1 MRELTEKQR
10 RVFEFILRHLEAHG
24 FPPTLKEI
32 MREFG
37 FRSPRTA
44 ASYLEALE
52 RKGAI
57 RVHRGKVRAIE
68 ILQAPARGIPLVG
81 RILAGFPEEPF
92 EDVEERLPVDPDFF
106 GPGVKFAVRVRGDS
120 MEGAGIRDGDLAV
133 IRQQP
138 EAEDGQ
144 IVAALVDGEVTLK
157 RLKKGRGG
165 RVELRPENPAYEP
178 LMFEPPEEPRILGVM
193 VGLIRRSR

>member
-1 MRELTEKQR
+1 MKALTERQAE
-10 RVFEFILRHLEAHG
+10 VLQFIIRYQDQYG

-32 MREFG
+32 MEEFG
-37 FRSPRTA
+37 FKSPRTA
-44 ASYLEALE
+44 SGYLEALE
-52 RKGAI
+52 KKGAI

-81 RILAGFPEEPF
+81 RIPTGFPEEPF
-92 EDVEERLPVDPDFF
+92 EEVEERLPVDPDFF

-178 LMFEPPEEPRILGVM
+178 LVFEPPEEPRILGVM